1 MSLVAGG
8 SGCRDLLLPLVVV
21 GAGVQAGIG
30 VSGGA
35 SIGGLSGPVLA
46 SVAGPWLVPELAV
59 VVLVVV
65 PLARPS
71 LLRVSG
77 PAWAAS
83 QPQHSH
89 EPRTASLNS

>member
-35 SIGGLSGPVLA
+35 SIGGAVGAGVSVGGGALVGAGISGGGFGGGT
-46 SVAGPWLVPELAV
+46 AGKTLITADVGTGV
-59 VVLVVV
+59 
-65 PLARPS
+65 
-71 LLRVSG
+71 G
-77 PAWAAS
+77 GKPAAT
-83 QPQHSH
+83 QP
-89 EPRTASLNS
+89 